1 MTMEQLRYFF
11 GWCAL
16 FNYGLLIFWV
26 LLCVM
31 GRRFLLDMCRR
42 LFLISEETYD
52 KGMFYGIT
60 FYKLAIILLTLI
72 PYLTL
77 RVLK

>member
-1 MTMEQLRYFF
+1 MEQLRYFF

-16 FNYGLLIFWV
+16 FNYALLIIWFV
-26 LLCVM
+26 ICVTGRGIFM
-31 GRRFLLDMCRR
+31 GVCRR
-42 LFLISEETYD
+42 LFHISEETYD
-52 KGMFYGIT
+52 SGMFYGIS
-60 FYKLAIILLTLI
+60 FYKLAILLFTVI

>member
-1 MTMEQLRYFF
+1 MTIDQLRYFF

-16 FNYGLLIFWV
+16 FNYALLIIWF
-26 LLCVM
+26 LLCVLGRGLLM
-31 GRRFLLDMCRR
+31 GLCRK
-42 LFLISEETYD
+42 FFNISEETYD

-60 FYKLAIILLTLI
+60 FYKLAIILFTLM

>member
-1 MTMEQLRYFF
+1 MTMDQLRYFF

-16 FNYGLLIFWV
+16 FNYVVLIIWF
-26 LLCVM
+26 LLCISA
-31 GRRFLLDMCRR
+31 RPILLDLCRR
-42 LFLISEETYD
+42 IFRISEETYD
-52 KGMFYGIT
+52 NGMFYGIT
-60 FYKLAIILLTLI
+60 FYKLAIILFMLI

>member
-1 MTMEQLRYFF
+1 MTMDQLRYFF

-16 FNYGLLIFWV
+16 FNYGVLIIWF
-26 LLCVM
+26 LLCVTA
-31 GRRFLLDMCRR
+31 RPLLMDLCRR
-42 LFLISEETYD
+42 IFRISEETYD
-52 KGMFYGIT
+52 NGMFYGMT
-60 FYKLAIILLTLI
+60 FYKLAVILFMLM

>member
-1 MTMEQLRYFF
+1 MTMDQLRYFF

-16 FNYGLLIFWV
+16 FNYGVLMVWFLLCISARPLLIDW
-26 LLCVM
+26 C
-31 GRRFLLDMCRR
+31 RRF
-42 LFLISEETYD
+42 FHISGETYD
-52 KGMFYGIT
+52 KGMFYGMT
-60 FYKLAIILLTLI
+60 FYKLAIMLFMLV